1 MRLKILNEITFA
13 GCLHISSDSCPI
25 AFVSD
30 LNYWGISLNSLSTCC
45 MKKYLDTKE
54 QIDWEEV
61 PQDEIVEE
69 EWKPEAPEIQRLMWN
84 LFEHPH
90 TSIAARIVGIISV
103 SCIFLSTII
112 LTLDTMPYFEDHQD
126 KIMDEFAPFV
136 IIEAIY
142 MVWFTFEFIIRSAC
156 CPSKLGFCK
165 KTMNW
170 IDLLGKVN
178 IRKTNIIIICNEP
191 LQR

>member
-178 IRKTNIIIICNEP
+178 IRKTNYN
-191 LQR
+191 LQ

>member
-1 MRLKILNEITFA
+1 MFA
-13 GCLHISSDSCPI
+13 GSLHISSDTCPI

-30 LNYWGISLNSLSTCC
+30 LNYWGISMSSLSTCC

-61 PQDEIVEE
+61 PQDDIVEE
-69 EWKPEAPEIQRLMWN
+69 EWKPDAPEIQRFMWN

-126 KIMDEFAPFV
+126 KIMDQFAPFV

-142 MVWFTFEFIIRSAC
+142 MVWFTFEFIIRFAC
-156 CPSKLGFCK
+156 CPSKVGFCK

-170 IDLLGKVN
+170 IDLLGTV
-178 IRKTNIIIICNEP
+178 
-191 LQR
+191 